1 MQKATSRQR
10 HDKTSG
16 GIEPPLSNSL
26 ASRLTAMLLPVVWEA
41 CINCIYS
48 KRQWSLWKKLSSK
61 EQTLMLPE
69 SVNCKYLQF
78 MIQDLSKC
86 YLLYQ
91 IVEEVYLGVKDSA
104 EESREVVVKIV
115 IRISTKEKI
124 KHEEIEE
131 KKTQ

>member
-1 MQKATSRQR
+1 
-10 HDKTSG
+10 
-16 GIEPPLSNSL
+16 
-26 ASRLTAMLLPVVWEA
+26 
-41 CINCIYS
+41 
-48 KRQWSLWKKLSSK
+48 
-61 EQTLMLPE
+61 MLPE